1 MQQAHRRTGRQNGVQ
16 VTHILTKADIGKRL
30 RAARE
35 AAGKTMRGAADD
47 LDSSR
52 VQLTRWECGYHEVNY
67 TMLQR
72 MCAAYGITVGDLF
85 KVDPQ

>member
-16 VTHILTKADIGKRL
+16 VTPILTKADIGKRL
-30 RAARE
+30 RAARQ
-35 AAGKTMRGAADD
+35 AAGKTMRGAADE

-52 VQLTRWECGYHEVNY
+52 VQMTRWECGYNEANY

-85 KVDPQ
+85 KVDQQ